1 MTAAEARTLVFGA
14 TGALGRHVLDA
25 LTDRKVSPET
35 ITAAGRNRARLG
47 ELASA
52 GFGTAAVD
60 LSDSAAVADLV
71 ARHSDIVLI
80 SGGDPDRLAQH
91 ESVIEAAKNAKARHV
106 YYTSG
111 VRADDDRFEIN
122 ADHRATED
130 ALTASGVTF
139 TILRNT
145 WYIENYLQSLAGP
158 RFTGVL
164 AAATGAAVV
173 AAASRKDLAEALAT
187 VVTTDGH
194 DNVTY
199 SLSGDTNFTYA
210 DIAAAMSV
218 VLGREV
224 RYQPVTPEQLRT
236 ALIDSGVD
244 SGLAGFLVSLD
255 ETIAAGVFARVGDD
269 LSRLLGRPT
278 TGLVEGLTAA

>member
-1 MTAAEARTLVFGA
+1 MTAPEASTLVFGA

-25 LTDRKVSPET
+25 LVARGISPET
-35 ITAAGRNRARLG
+35 ITAAGRNQVRLR
-47 ELASA
+47 ELDSA
-52 GFGTAAVD
+52 GFSAAAVD
-60 LSDSAAVADLV
+60 LSDAAGVAALV

-80 SGGDPDRLAQH
+80 SGREPNRLAQH
-91 ESVIEAAKNAKARHV
+91 ESVIKAAKNADVRHV

-130 ALTASGVTF
+130 ALIASGVTY

-145 WYIENYLQSLAGP
+145 WYIENYIQMLAGP

-164 AAATGAAVV
+164 AAATGDAVV
-173 AAASRKDLAEALAT
+173 APASRKDLAEALAI

-194 DNVTY
+194 DDVTY

-210 DIAAAMSV
+210 DIAEAMSV
-218 VLGREV
+218 VLKREV
-224 RYQPVTPEQLRT
+224 TYRPVTPEELQA
-236 ALIDSGVD
+236 ALINSGMDSE
-244 SGLAGFLVSLD
+244 LAGFLARLD

-269 LSRLLGRPT
+269 LPRLLGRPT
-278 TGLVEGLTAA
+278 TGLVEGLTAE

>member
-1 MTAAEARTLVFGA
+1 VPEPSTLVFGA

-25 LTDRKVSPET
+25 LTTRGISPET
-35 ITAAGRNRARLG
+35 ITAAGRNQSRLG

-60 LSDSAAVADLV
+60 LSDSAAVAELV

-80 SGGDPDRLAQH
+80 SGSDPNRLAQH
-91 ESVIEAAKNAKARHV
+91 ESVIKAAKNANVRHV

-111 VRADDDRFEIN
+111 VRADDYRFEIN
-122 ADHRATED
+122 ADHKATED
-130 ALTASGVTF
+130 ALTASGVTY

-145 WYIENYLQSLAGP
+145 WYIENYIQALAGP

-164 AAATGAAVV
+164 AAATGDAVV

-210 DIAAAMSV
+210 DIAKAMSV
-218 VLGREV
+218 VLDREV
-224 RYQPVTPEQLRT
+224 TYQPVTPEELQAMLT
-236 ALIDSGVD
+236 NSGMD
-244 SGLAGFLVSLD
+244 GKLAGFLVSLD
-255 ETIAAGVFARVGDD
+255 ETIAAGVYARAGDD

-278 TGLVEGLTAA
+278 TGLVEGLTAE

>member
-1 MTAAEARTLVFGA
+1 MTVPEASILVFGA
-14 TGALGRHVLDA
+14 TGAFGRHVLDA
-25 LTDRKVSPET
+25 LVARGVSPAT

-47 ELASA
+47 ELESA
-52 GFGTAAVD
+52 GFGTAAVE
-60 LSDSAAVADLV
+60 LSDSAGVEELV

-80 SGGDPDRLAQH
+80 SGRDPDRLAQH
-91 ESVIEAAKNAKARHV
+91 ESVIEAAKNANVRHV

-111 VRADDDRFEIN
+111 VRAEDDRFEIN
-122 ADHRATED
+122 ADHRATEN
-130 ALTASGVTF
+130 ALVASGVTY

-145 WYIENYLQSLAGP
+145 WYIENYIQALAGP

-164 AAATGAAVV
+164 AAATGDAVV
-173 AAASRKDLAEALAT
+173 AAAGRKDLAEALAV

-210 DIAAAMSV
+210 DIAEAMSV

-224 RYQPVTPEQLRT
+224 TYQPVTPEELQT
-236 ALIDSGVD
+236 ALVD
-244 SGLAGFLVSLD
+244 SGMDGELAGFLVSLD

>member
-1 MTAAEARTLVFGA
+1 MTAPEASTLVFGA
-14 TGALGRHVLDA
+14 TGALGRHLLDA
-25 LTDRKVSPET
+25 LVARGTSPGT
-35 ITAAGRNRARLG
+35 ITAAGRNQARLG

-52 GFGTAAVD
+52 GFSTAAVD
-60 LSDSAAVADLV
+60 LSDSAGVAELV

-80 SGGDPDRLAQH
+80 SGRDPNRLAQH
-91 ESVIEAAKNAKARHV
+91 ESVIEAAKNANVRHL

-130 ALTASGVTF
+130 ALTASGVTY

-145 WYIENYLQSLAGP
+145 WYIENYIQTLAGP

-164 AAATGAAVV
+164 AAATGDAVV
-173 AAASRKDLAEALAT
+173 AAASRKDLAEALAV
-187 VVTTDGH
+187 VVTTAGH

-210 DIAAAMSV
+210 DIADAMSV
-218 VLGREV
+218 VLKQEV
-224 RYQPVTPEQLRT
+224 TYRPVTSEELRV
-236 ALIDSGVD
+236 ALINSGMD
-244 SGLAGFLVSLD
+244 GELAGFLARLD

-278 TGLVEGLTAA
+278 TGLVEGLTAE

>member
-1 MTAAEARTLVFGA
+1 MAEASTLVFGA
-14 TGALGRHVLDA
+14 TGALGQHVLDA
-25 LTDRKVSPET
+25 LAERGRSPET
-35 ITAAGRNRARLG
+35 ITAAGRNPARLA

-52 GFGTAAVD
+52 GFRAASVD
-60 LSDSAAVADLV
+60 LSDEAGVADLV

-80 SGGDPDRLAQH
+80 SGRDENRLAQH
-91 ESVIEAAKNAKARHV
+91 ESVIKAAKNVRRI

-122 ADHRATED
+122 ADHRATEK
-130 ALTASGVTF
+130 ALVESGVPY

-145 WYIENYLQSLAGP
+145 WYIENYVQSLAGP

-164 AAATGAAVV
+164 AAATGDAVV
-173 AAASRKDLAEALAT
+173 AAASRKDLAEALAV
-187 VVTTDGH
+187 VVTTEGH

-199 SLSGDTNFTYA
+199 NLSGDTDFTYA
-210 DIAAAMSV
+210 DIAEAMSV
-218 VLGREV
+218 VLEREV
-224 RYQPVTPEQLRT
+224 AYQLVTPEELR
-236 ALIDSGVD
+236 ALLRKTGMADEMAD
-244 SGLAGFLVSLD
+244 FLVSLD

-278 TGLVEGLTAA
+278 SGLVEGLTEK

>member
-1 MTAAEARTLVFGA
+1 MADASTLVFGA
-14 TGALGRHVLDA
+14 TGALGQHVLDA
-25 LTDRKVSPET
+25 LVLRGRSPET
-35 ITAAGRNRARLG
+35 ITAAGRNRARLE

-52 GFGTAAVD
+52 GFRTAAVD
-60 LSDSAAVADLV
+60 LSDSASVAEVV

-80 SGGDPDRLAQH
+80 SGRDPNRLAQH
-91 ESVIEAAKNAKARHV
+91 ESVIEAAKNAQVRHV

-122 ADHRATED
+122 ADHWATEK
-130 ALTASGVTF
+130 ALIASGLTY

-145 WYIENYLQSLAGP
+145 WYIENYAQSLAGP

-164 AAATGAAVV
+164 AAATGDAVV
-173 AAASRKDLAEALAT
+173 AAASRKDLAEALAV

-194 DNVTY
+194 DNATY
-199 SLSGDTNFTYA
+199 SLSGDADFTYA
-210 DIAAAMSV
+210 DIAEAMSV
-218 VLGREV
+218 VLEREV
-224 RYQPVTPEQLRT
+224 VYRPVASEELRAMLRKT
-236 ALIDSGVD
+236 GMDDELVSF
-244 SGLAGFLVSLD
+244 LASLD

-278 TGLVEGLTAA
+278 TGLVEGLTAK

>member
-1 MTAAEARTLVFGA
+1 MTAPEPSVLVFGA
-14 TGALGRHVLDA
+14 TGALGRHVLDGLVA
-25 LTDRKVSPET
+25 RGAAPRS
-35 ITAAGRNRARLG
+35 ITAVGRNQLRLG

-60 LSDSAAVADLV
+60 LSDAASVDEMV

-80 SGGDPDRLAQH
+80 SGRDPNRFAQH
-91 ESVIEAAKNAKARHV
+91 ASVIEAAKNAGVRHV

-130 ALTASGVTF
+130 ALFASGVTY

-145 WYIENYLQSLAGP
+145 WYIENYIQAMAAT
-158 RFTGVL
+158 RFTGIF
-164 AAATGAAVV
+164 AAATGEAVV
-173 AAASRKDLAEALAT
+173 AAASRKDLAEALAV
-187 VVTTDGH
+187 VVTTGGH

-199 SLSGDTNFTYA
+199 SLSSDTDFTYA
-210 DIAAAMSV
+210 DIAEAMSV
-218 VLGREV
+218 VLERDV
-224 RYQPVTPEQLRT
+224 SYRPVTPDELRAMLTSSGMNDEQ
-236 ALIDSGVD
+236 AS
-244 SGLAGFLVSLD
+244 FLVGLD

-278 TGLVEGLTAA
+278 AGLVEGLTAE

>member
-25 LTDRKVSPET
+25 LTDRKVGRET
-35 ITAAGRNRARLG
+35 ITAAGRNRSRLS

-52 GFGTAAVD
+52 GFATAAVD
-60 LSDSAAVADLV
+60 LSDVAGVADLV
-71 ARHSDIVLI
+71 AGHSDVVLI
-80 SGGDPDRLAQH
+80 SGSDPDRLAQH
-91 ESVIEAAKNAKARHV
+91 ESVIEAARKAKVRHL

-122 ADHRATED
+122 ADHRATEG
-130 ALTASGVTF
+130 ALAASGVTH

-145 WYIENYLQSLAGP
+145 WYIENYRQALAGP

-164 AAATGAAVV
+164 AAATGDAVV

-194 DNVTY
+194 ENATY

-210 DIAAAMSV
+210 DIAEAMAV
-218 VLGREV
+218 VLERDV
-224 RYQPVTPEQLRT
+224 TYRPVSSDELRA
-236 ALIDSGVD
+236 ALINSGMD
-244 SGLAGFLVSLD
+244 GGMAGFLVSLD
-255 ETIAAGVFARVGDD
+255 ETIAGGVFARVGDD

-278 TGLVEGLTAA
+278 TGLVEGLRAA

>member
-1 MTAAEARTLVFGA
+1 MAEASTLVFGA
-14 TGALGRHVLDA
+14 TGALGQHVLGA
-25 LTDRKVSPET
+25 LVSRGVNPAT
-35 ITAAGRNRARLG
+35 ITAAGRNPARLA

-52 GFGTAAVD
+52 GFRAASVD
-60 LSDSAAVADLV
+60 LSDAAGVAELV
-71 ARHSDIVLI
+71 TRHSDIVLI
-80 SGGDPDRLAQH
+80 SGRDENRLAQH
-91 ESVIEAAKNAKARHV
+91 ESVIEAAKNVRQI

-122 ADHRATED
+122 ADHRATEK
-130 ALTASGVTF
+130 ALVESGVPY

-145 WYIENYLQSLAGP
+145 WYIENYVQSLAGP

-164 AAATGAAVV
+164 AAATGDAVV
-173 AAASRKDLAEALAT
+173 AAASRKDLAEALAV

-199 SLSGDTNFTYA
+199 SLSGDTDFTYA
-210 DIAAAMSV
+210 DIAEAMSV
-218 VLGREV
+218 VLEREV
-224 RYQPVTPEQLRT
+224 AYQPVAPGELR
-236 ALIDSGVD
+236 ALLSKTGMPDE
-244 SGLAGFLVSLD
+244 LAGFLVSLD

-278 TGLVEGLTAA
+278 TGLVEGLTAK

>member
-1 MTAAEARTLVFGA
+1 VSEANTLVFGA

-25 LTDRKVSPET
+25 LVARGTSPKT
-35 ITAAGRNRARLG
+35 ITAVGRNQLRLG

-60 LSDSAAVADLV
+60 LSDSVAITQLV
-71 ARHSDIVLI
+71 AGHSDVVLI
-80 SGGDPDRLAQH
+80 SGSDPNRLAQH
-91 ESVIEAAKNAKARHV
+91 ESVIEAAKNANVRHV

-122 ADHRATED
+122 ADHRATES
-130 ALTASGVTF
+130 ALTASGVTY

-145 WYIENYLQSLAGP
+145 WYIENYIQALAGP

-164 AAATGAAVV
+164 AAATGDAVV
-173 AAASRKDLAEALAT
+173 APASRKDLAEALAI

-194 DNVTY
+194 GNVTY
-199 SLSGDTNFTYA
+199 SLSGDTNFTYT
-210 DIAAAMSV
+210 DIAKAMSV
-218 VLGREV
+218 VLEREV
-224 RYQPVTPEQLRT
+224 TYQPVTPEELRV
-236 ALIDSGVD
+236 ALINSGMD
-244 SGLAGFLVSLD
+244 GERAGFMVSLD

-278 TGLVEGLTAA
+278 ADLVEGLTAE

>member
-1 MTAAEARTLVFGA
+1 MLVFGA

-25 LTDRKVSPET
+25 LVVRGTSPET
-35 ITAAGRNRARLG
+35 ITAAGRNQVRIG

-60 LSDSAAVADLV
+60 LSDSAGVADLV

-80 SGGDPDRLAQH
+80 SGRDPDRLAQH
-91 ESVIEAAKNAKARHV
+91 ESVIEAARNAGVRHV

-122 ADHRATED
+122 ADHRATEN
-130 ALTASGVTF
+130 ALIASGVTY

-145 WYIENYLQSLAGP
+145 WYIENYIQALAGP

-164 AAATGAAVV
+164 AAATGDAVV
-173 AAASRKDLAEALAT
+173 AAASRKDLAEALAA

-199 SLSGDTNFTYA
+199 SLSGDKNFTYA
-210 DIAAAMSV
+210 DIAQAMAV
-218 VLGREV
+218 VLNREV
-224 RYQPVTPEQLRT
+224 TYRPVTPDELRA
-236 ALIDSGVD
+236 ALIGSGMD
-244 SGLAGFLVSLD
+244 GELAGFLAGLD

-269 LSRLLGRPT
+269 LSRLIGRPT
-278 TGLVEGLTAA
+278 TGLVEGLTAE